1 MGRRL
6 VRNQQAIFLL
16 LPTWIVLGGLFL
28 LPLILLIGVSI
39 HQPDDAG
46 NAQSVPN
53 WPDYLHSGDW
63 KDNYVQSAH
72 PIYVRVALRSV
83 WLAVGTTVLC
93 LLIGYPVAYYI
104 ALAAPTKRKNLLL
117 ALAVIPF
124 WTSFLI
130 RISAWRLI
138 LQDEGVLNVLLMK
151 MHLIALP
158 LKLMDTPLAVMIGL
172 VYGELPFM
180 ILPLYASLEKLDRS
194 LLEASADLGATAA
207 ATFRRVTLPLSLPG
221 VVAGCVLVFI
231 PGIGQ
236 FIVSDLLGGSRT
248 MLIGNLIQD
257 QFTSGRN
264 KPLGAAVALELTAAV
279 LAMLIAYAIVARK
292 TGMEVAL

>member
-1 MGRRL
+1 MC
-6 VRNQQAIFLL
+6 
-16 LPTWIVLGGLFL
+16 LG
-28 LPLILLIGVSI
+28 
-39 HQPDDAG
+39 
-46 NAQSVPN
+46 
-53 WPDYLHSGDW
+53 
-63 KDNYVQSAH
+63 
-72 PIYVRVALRSV
+72 
-83 WLAVGTTVLC
+83 
-93 LLIGYPVAYYI
+93 IGYPVAYFI
-104 ALAAPTKRKNLLL
+104 ALVAPPGRKNLLL
-117 ALAVIPF
+117 ALAVVPF

-138 LQDEGVLNVLLMK
+138 LQDQGVLNSVLVRL
-151 MHLIALP
+151 HVAAAP

-180 ILPLYASLEKLDRS
+180 ILPLYASLEKLDRT
-194 LLEASADLGATAA
+194 LLEAASDLGAAPGSA
-207 ATFRRVTLPLSLPG
+207 FRRVTLPLSLPG

-264 KPLGAAVALELTAAV
+264 KPLGAAVALELTASV
-279 LAMLIAYAIVARK
+279 LAMLAAYAWYAKRRG
-292 TGMEVAL
+292 TEVAL

>member
-1 MGRRL
+1 MERSIMRDRR
-6 VRNQQAIFLL
+6 AILLL
-16 LPTWIVLGGLFL
+16 LPAWIVLGGLFL
-28 LPLILLIGVSI
+28 LPLAMLIGVSI
-39 HQPDDAG
+39 HPPDDAG
-46 NAQSVPN
+46 NAQPVTDWHSYVQ
-53 WPDYLHSGDW
+53 SGDW
-63 KDNYVQSAH
+63 KDNYTQSAH
-72 PIYVRVALRSV
+72 PIYVKVALRSV
-83 WLAVGTTVLC
+83 WLAVATTLLC

-104 ALAAPTKRKNLLL
+104 ALAAPPSRKNIYL

-138 LQDEGVLNVLLMK
+138 LQDEGVLNVLLLK
-151 MHLIALP
+151 MHLISMP

-264 KPLGAAVALELTAAV
+264 KPLGAAVALELTFVV
-279 LAMLIAYAIVARK
+279 LAMLVSYAIVARRK
-292 TGMEVAL
+292 GMEVAL

>member
-1 MGRRL
+1 MRDRIA
-6 VRNQQAIFLL
+6 AILL
-16 LPTWIVLGGLFL
+16 APSWIVLGGLFL
-28 LPLILLIGVSI
+28 LPLAILVGVSL

-46 NAQSVPN
+46 NADPVDDWSA
-53 WPDYLHSGDW
+53 YIHSGDW
-63 KDNYVQSAH
+63 ADNYRQAAH
-72 PIYVRVALRSV
+72 PIYLRVATRSV
-83 WLAVGTTVLC
+83 VLAVATTALC

-104 ALAAPTKRKNLLL
+104 ALAAPANRKNLLL

-138 LQDEGVLNVLLMK
+138 LQDQGVVNVIL
-151 MHLIALP
+151 MHLHLIDSP

-180 ILPLYASLEKLDRS
+180 ILPLYASLEKLDRT
-194 LLEASADLGATAA
+194 LLEASADLGAPAA
-207 ATFRRVTLPLSLPG
+207 ATFRRVTLPLSMPG
-221 VVAGCVLVFI
+221 VVAGWVLVFI

-257 QFTSGRN
+257 QFTSGRD
-264 KPLGAAVALELTAAV
+264 KPLGAAVALELTATV
-279 LAMLIAYAIVARK
+279 LAMLLAYTFWARR
-292 TGMEVAL
+292 TGTEVAL

>member
-1 MGRRL
+1 MNKRP
-6 VRNQQAIFLL
+6 AALL
-16 LPTWIVLGGLFL
+16 LSPTWLLLGGLFL
-28 LPLILLIGVSI
+28 LPLALLIGASI

-46 NAQSVPN
+46 NPQTVSHWRAYMQ
-53 WPDYLHSGDW
+53 SGDW
-63 KDNYVQSAH
+63 KDNYTESLH
-72 PIYVRVALRSV
+72 EIYLHVAIRSV
-83 WLAVGTTVLC
+83 WLAVATTVVC
-93 LLIGYPVAYYI
+93 LLIAYPTAYFI
-104 ALAAPTKRKNLLL
+104 ALTAPPERKNMYLT
-117 ALAVIPF
+117 LAVIPF

-130 RISAWRLI
+130 RIAAWRLI
-138 LQDEGVLNVLLMK
+138 LQDEGVLNVMLMK
-151 MHLIALP
+151 LHLIASP
-158 LKLMDTPLAVMIGL
+158 LRLMDTPLAVMIGL

-207 ATFRRVTLPLSLPG
+207 ATFRRVTLPLSMPG

-264 KPLGAAVALELTAAV
+264 KPLGAAVALELTAVV
-279 LAMLIAYAIVARK
+279 LAMLIAYTIAARK
-292 TGMEVAL
+292 NGMEVAL

>member
-1 MGRRL
+1 VSNRP
-6 VRNQQAIFLL
+6 AALL
-16 LPTWIVLGGLFL
+16 LTPTWLLLGGLFL
-28 LPLILLIGVSI
+28 LPLVLLIGTSV

-46 NAQSVPN
+46 NPQPVSDWRAYV
-53 WPDYLHSGDW
+53 HSGDW
-63 KDNYVQSAH
+63 KDNYRQSAH
-72 PIYVRVALRSV
+72 EIYLRVALRSA
-83 WLAVGTTVLC
+83 WLAVATTLLC
-93 LLIGYPVAYYI
+93 LLIAYPIAYFI
-104 ALAAPTKRKNLLL
+104 ALTAPAERKNIYLT
-117 ALAVIPF
+117 LAVIPF

-130 RISAWRLI
+130 RIAAWRLI
-138 LQDEGVLNVLLMK
+138 LQDEGVLNVLLMQL
-151 MHLIALP
+151 HLIDSP

-279 LAMLIAYAIVARK
+279 LAMLIAYATVARK
-292 TGMEVAL
+292 KGMEVAL

>member
-1 MGRRL
+1 
-6 VRNQQAIFLL
+6 VRDRGSLALL
-16 LPTWIVLGGLFL
+16 APSWIVLGALFL
-28 LPLILLIGVSI
+28 LPLAILVSVSL
-39 HQPDDAG
+39 HPPDDAG
-46 NAQSVPN
+46 NPQPVATWHDLFHSGNYAQS
-53 WPDYLHSGDW
+53 L
-63 KDNYVQSAH
+63 H
-72 PIYVRVALRSV
+72 PIYIRVALRSL
-83 WLAVGTTVLC
+83 WLALATTLLC

-104 ALAAPTKRKNLLL
+104 ALAAPPDRKNLLL

-138 LQDEGVLNVLLMK
+138 LQDEGALNEVLLHL
-151 MHLIALP
+151 HLIASP

-180 ILPLYASLEKLDRS
+180 ILPLYASLEKLDRT
-194 LLEASADLGATAA
+194 LLEASADLGAAGS

-221 VVAGCVLVFI
+221 VAAGCVLVFI

-248 MLIGNLIQD
+248 MLLGNLIQN

-264 KPLGAAVALELTAAV
+264 KPLGAAVALELTATV
-279 LAMLIAYAIVARK
+279 MAMLLAYALAARRSG
-292 TGMEVAL
+292 TEMAL